1 MTLAFCRLA
10 SRSSSLWRRWKLH
23 ASATSLRQADRDGLL
38 RRASAV
44 LAFAY
49 VVNLFA
55 NKFTG
60 LRGWRFAFLCIF
72 TSTFYG
78 LFFRHTSSP
87 DSKSSFL
94 ILTVDIRLGGLP
106 WRSFVVN
113 CFRWLCGHLS
123 NLPQAST
130 I

>member
-49 VVNLFA
+49 VVKLFA

-87 DSKSSFL
+87 DSKSSLL
-94 ILTVDIRLGGLP
+94 ILTEIFDWVACHRVKTVRVEPRKQFAD
-106 WRSFVVN
+106 SDK
-113 CFRWLCGHLS
+113 
-123 NLPQAST
+123 T
-130 I
+130 